1 MIKIFIVSL
10 VNSTR
15 RPVISTLCN
24 KYGVEFEF
32 IDAIN
37 GRELPDDFLNKIN
50 GYEWTRL
57 KYRRPLGPS
66 EVGCA
71 LSHHKIYRKND
82 NAECWFV
89 VLEDDVSFDERFRIL
104 INANT
109 SNLDKNSLYLLGGQ
123 EGLDS
128 FRHVILS
135 KFGKNAINQEII
147 FSRTLYSERFLFR
160 TCCYLI
166 HSSLASKIL
175 YFNSDKMILADDW
188 YNLSKY
194 KVIRKIY
201 YIDLVKHPND
211 MDNSLIHS
219 EREKFGKKNNNKT
232 LRLLKKIALKVRTI
246 LRYF

>member
-10 VNSTR
+10 INSTR
-15 RPVISTLCN
+15 RQLISKLCN
-24 KYGVEFEF
+24 NHGVEFEF
-32 IDAIN
+32 VDAIN

-50 GYEWTRL
+50 GYEWTNL

-66 EVGCA
+66 EVGCT
-71 LSHHKIYRKND
+71 LSHHKIYKKND

-104 INANT
+104 INADT

-135 KFGKNAINQEII
+135 KFRKVIINHELIL
-147 FSRTLYSERFLFR
+147 SRTLCSERFLFR

-175 YFNSDKMILADDW
+175 CFNSDKMILADDW

-194 KVIRKIY
+194 KIIKNIY

-211 MDNSLIHS
+211 MNNSLIHS
-219 EREKFGKKNNNKT
+219 EREAFGQKNNNKT
-232 LRLLKKIALKVRTI
+232 TRLLKKIALKVRTI